1 MKAATSTF
9 TTNLQFFQR
18 TNMKNVVSKLGLT
31 APTRGQVL
39 VTTVVEGVRSLVVP
53 KYFISYE
60 WDSWTDH
67 RNVLME
73 LKASLE
79 RRNAQVFID
88 SGEIRTGDDLMTRIG
103 GALLETTPMI
113 LLITAKYQEKCEN
126 PNSWIGHETSAA
138 LENGI
143 AVIPLTVDDYTPE
156 KTPRLSKTFVTND
169 LGLSLESF
177 RYLLVW
183 VV

>member
-1 MKAATSTF
+1 
-9 TTNLQFFQR
+9 
-18 TNMKNVVSKLGLT
+18 MKNVVSKLGLT

-39 VTTVVEGVRSLVVP
+39 VTTVVEGVRRSKTFATNDLGLSLEGVRSLVVP

-103 GALLETTPMI
+103 GALLETTHMI
-113 LLITAKYQEKCEN
+113 LLITAKYQEK
-126 PNSWIGHETSAA
+126 
-138 LENGI
+138 
-143 AVIPLTVDDYTPE
+143 
-156 KTPRLSKTFVTND
+156 
-169 LGLSLESF
+169 
-177 RYLLVW
+177 
-183 VV
+183 